1 MVKYQNSKGECCSF
15 QEGNI
20 KIKETKLHSYSWQ
33 PVVYTQKYGATING
47 FKKDPV
53 EFEIE
58 LRISGTDYKKKET
71 TMQLYDIFE
80 YDIESKTP
88 GKLYF
93 DEYYIE
99 CYVISSETVPGEY
112 FDVKKIFK
120 VYCPYPF
127 WVKEHTYSFLPQI
140 DKQDT
145 GSTQPI
151 VSGNV
156 YEGDVV
162 ENKAVLREFSFDFV
176 RKSDKKIKYP
186 LFDYPFDFVRKTGER
201 VIENSSNFKPCNF
214 KMVIYGYAENPSV
227 IIENHVYQVF
237 ATVYEGER
245 LEINSF
251 NKTVVKIGR
260 IGENTNLY
268 NFRNKIQSVFEKIP
282 PGTSRLAWSG
292 GFGIELTLFEERG
305 EPKWNF

>member
-33 PVVYTQKYGATING
+33 PVVYAQKYGATINS

-71 TMQLYDIFE
+71 AMQLYDIFE

-99 CYVISSETVPGEY
+99 CYAISSETVPGEY

-127 WVKEHTYSFLPQI
+127 WVKEHTYSFLPQ
-140 DKQDT
+140 
-145 GSTQPI
+145 
-151 VSGNV
+151 N
-156 YEGDVV
+156 
-162 ENKAVLREFSFDFV
+162 R
-176 RKSDKKIKYP
+176 
-186 LFDYPFDFVRKTGER
+186 
-201 VIENSSNFKPCNF
+201 
-214 KMVIYGYAENPSV
+214 
-227 IIENHVYQVF
+227 
-237 ATVYEGER
+237 
-245 LEINSF
+245 
-251 NKTVVKIGR
+251 
-260 IGENTNLY
+260 
-268 NFRNKIQSVFEKIP
+268 
-282 PGTSRLAWSG
+282 
-292 GFGIELTLFEERG
+292 
-305 EPKWNF
+305 